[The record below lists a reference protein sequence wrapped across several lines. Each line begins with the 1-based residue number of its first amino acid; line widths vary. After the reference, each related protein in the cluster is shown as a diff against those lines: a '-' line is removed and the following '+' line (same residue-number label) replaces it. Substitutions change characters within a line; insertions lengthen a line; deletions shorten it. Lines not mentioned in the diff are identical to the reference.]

1 MVYINKWHTF
11 AAASLLQLVG
21 GICYTFSLYS
31 PELKRQLN
39 YDQRQLQA
47 VGAAI
52 LAGGYTSWIPGL
64 LYDGLVQ
71 RHHKLAPR
79 CAEILWLYYSIYLA
93 PEVRSGCLSGP
104 ASSYAVLQLNTS
116 NKLATDHNLNT
127 CRLMACLGI
136 LFHVSGYAL
145 ATCLLAHLA
154 FV

>member
-79 CAEILWLYYSIYLA
+79 YAESSTCSIQRGLSAYC
-93 PEVRSGCLSGP
+93 VRP
-104 ASSYAVLQLNTS
+104 ASSSAMLQLGIF
-116 NKLATDHNLNT
+116 KQLVTDHDT
-127 CRLMACLGI
+127 I
-136 LFHVSGYAL
+136 
-145 ATCLLAHLA
+145 AHA
-154 FV
+154 G